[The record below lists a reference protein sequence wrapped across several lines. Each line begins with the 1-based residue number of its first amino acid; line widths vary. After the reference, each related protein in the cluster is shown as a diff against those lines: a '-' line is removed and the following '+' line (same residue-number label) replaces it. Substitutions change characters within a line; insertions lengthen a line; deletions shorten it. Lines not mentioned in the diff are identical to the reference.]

1 MGCEVRETQ
10 SSNGSRR
17 PARSGR
23 GLATTNHLE
32 RNRPLARHSGAAEE
46 KNKKIEGAMSHSDA
60 FLDESVSLSSF
71 SLNVFPKG
79 MFRVETIVRI
89 VFAAI

>member
-1 MGCEVRETQ
+1 
-10 SSNGSRR
+10 
-17 PARSGR
+17 
-23 GLATTNHLE
+23 
-32 RNRPLARHSGAAEE
+32 
-46 KNKKIEGAMSHSDA
+46 MSHSDA

-89 VFAAI
+89 VFAAIWLAVTPSCFCVAH

>member
-1 MGCEVRETQ
+1 MGA
-10 SSNGSRR
+10 GDRR
-17 PARSGR
+17 GVGGAMRQPIILSGTGRSQGIQGR
-23 GLATTNHLE
+23 QRG
-32 RNRPLARHSGAAEE
+32 
-46 KNKKIEGAMSHSDA
+46 KKIEGAMSHSDA

-79 MFRVETIVRI
+79 MFRVETIVRT

>member
-10 SSNGSRR
+10 SSNGSQR

-23 GLATTNHLE
+23 GHATTNHLE

-46 KNKKIEGAMSHSDA
+46 KKIIEGAMSHSDA

>member
-23 GLATTNHLE
+23 GHATTNHLE
-32 RNRPLARHSGAAEE
+32 RNRPLARHSGAAKGE
-46 KNKKIEGAMSHSDA
+46 KIEGAMSHSDA
-60 FLDESVSLSSF
+60 RESFQLLIERLSQRH
-71 SLNVFPKG
+71 VPG
-79 MFRVETIVRI
+79 
-89 VFAAI
+89 